1 MTINRNV
8 PEKEILKELS
18 ERFKQHRLSL
28 DISQKEICEK
38 TGLSKTTIHRFENGS
53 DISLLNMIKLLSA
66 VDLTEKIDLL
76 IFDFRKSP
84 MFYVDNNENKK
95 RVKKSKIKDENVPWK
110 WGEDYD

>member
-38 TGLSKTTIHRFENGS
+38 TGLS